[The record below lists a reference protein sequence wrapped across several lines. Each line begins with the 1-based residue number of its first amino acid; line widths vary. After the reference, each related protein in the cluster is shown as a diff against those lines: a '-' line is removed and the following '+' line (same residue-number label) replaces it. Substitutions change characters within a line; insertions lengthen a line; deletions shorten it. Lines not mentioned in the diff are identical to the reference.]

1 MRGPADWVVCWRAW
15 SRPAVYYSRLFLK
28 FPGCAP
34 NGYKDVLTSKV
45 GLTGPQLT
53 VISITDLIALP
64 GILPANEE
72 KKGLAI

>member
-1 MRGPADWVVCWRAW
+1 MRGPADWVVCGGHGAAL
-15 SRPAVYYSRLFLK
+15 AVYYSRFISQV
-28 FPGCAP
+28 PTMHS

>member
-1 MRGPADWVVCWRAW
+1 MFAGVEQPH
-15 SRPAVYYSRLFLK
+15 SMLQLLFLK

-64 GILPANEE
+64 GILPAEEE

>member
-1 MRGPADWVVCWRAW
+1 MRGPADWVVCWWAW
-15 SRPAVYYSRLFLK
+15 SRLAVYYSRLFLK
-28 FPGCAP
+28 FPRCAP

-72 KKGLAI
+72 NKGLAI